1 MAHHARWTMSQVTEL
16 FNKPFLELMFEAQQV
31 HRQHFDPRH
40 VQVST
45 LLSIKTGACPE
56 DCKYCPQSARYKTGL
71 ESERLMEV
79 EQVLDSAR
87 KAKNAGSTR
96 FCMGAAWKNPH
107 DRDMPYLEQ
116 MVKGVKAMGL
126 EACMTLGT
134 LNEEQ
139 AQRLSA
145 AGLDYYN
152 HNLDTSPEFYG
163 NIITTRTYQERLD
176 TLKEELHYLETTREK
191 EVAELIKEAR
201 SFGDLSENSEYDEAK
216 TEQGK
221 LYSRIAE
228 ITDLIENAEVVE
240 KVEVA
245 ADVVT
250 IGSHVRVL
258 DVDEDAEEEY
268 TIVGS
273 QEANPMEGCISDD
286 SPFGFALKG
295 HKVGETVTVTAPVG
309 ELQFKIIAVEN
320 ED

>member
-1 MAHHARWTMSQVTEL
+1 MAIDS
-16 FNKPFLELMFEAQQV
+16 
-31 HRQHFDPRH
+31 
-40 VQVST
+40 
-45 LLSIKTGACPE
+45 
-56 DCKYCPQSARYKTGL
+56 RYKM
-71 ESERLMEV
+71 S
-79 EQVLDSAR
+79 
-87 KAKNAGSTR
+87 
-96 FCMGAAWKNPH
+96 
-107 DRDMPYLEQ
+107 
-116 MVKGVKAMGL
+116 
-126 EACMTLGT
+126 
-134 LNEEQ
+134 
-139 AQRLSA
+139 
-145 AGLDYYN
+145 
-152 HNLDTSPEFYG
+152 
-163 NIITTRTYQERLD
+163 QERLD

-216 TEQGK
+216 NTQGLVENRITELEQMIN
-221 LYSRIAE
+221 SRIAE

-250 IGSHVRVL
+250 IGSRVRVL
-258 DVDEDAEEEY
+258 DVDEDVEEEY

-295 HKVGETVTVTAPVG
+295 HKVGETVTVAAPVG